1 MIYTILNEN
10 GEDVTGEKE
19 WVLSPLGRLYYICD
33 MTGELMRNFNC
44 SYKILR

>member
-1 MIYTILNEN
+1 MIYIVLNES
-10 GEDVTGEKE
+10 GEDVTGGKE

-33 MTGELMRNFNC
+33 MTGEIIKEFKC